1 MVALCAIWLI
11 GSTIVDKVRASHEA
25 TAQ

>member
-1 MVALCAIWLI
+1 VALCAIWLI